1 LREYLRAAHE
11 KARLT
16 FTQTLSN
23 IRSISALLL
32 GISAGI
38 LGLESTNGFLFYLLG
53 SCFVSALFHFVLAGG
68 HPDKY
73 FAGSGSRGEDGKSG
87 SGAWREIWLGGGM
100 FTEALSGFVLG
111 WAGVGGVIR

>member
-1 LREYLRAAHE
+1 MRNMRILPME
-11 KARLT
+11 KANPGLA
-16 FTQTLSN
+16 QTLSN

-38 LGLESTNGFLFYLLG
+38 LGLESANGFLFYLLG

-87 SGAWREIWLGGGM
+87 TGAWREIWLGGGM

>member
-1 LREYLRAAHE
+1 MP
-11 KARLT
+11 
-16 FTQTLSN
+16 QTLSN

-53 SCFVSALFHFVLAGG
+53 SCIVSALFHFVLAGG
-68 HPDKY
+68 KPDKY
-73 FAGSGSRGEDGKSG
+73 FAGSGSTGEDGKSS